1 MYNFCKFFK
10 NLYGKPT
17 MTKEQLSKLIPS
29 KQRDDINHLQELL
42 DNYISSDELDA
53 AIKQLKLGKAVGED
67 LVANEFLKASKA
79 TTRNTICH
87 LFNESLRIGIY
98 PWNNSLITPIHKKG
112 DIYDPNNYRAIAV
125 ASNLGKLFALILLER
140 LITYRAS
147 ANPDTA
153 NQRGFVKN
161 AQTNDHILTLS
172 TCINKYINPEYA
184 NKKRVFTCF
193 VDYTKAFDTV
203 CREALLLYIKY
214 GNLVSEVA
222 FSNVWSICTATQQ
235 LKLNCLINS
244 QKKLTSF
251 VVLNK
256 GTPCHRNYS
265 SYL

>member
-1 MYNFCKFFK
+1 
-10 NLYGKPT
+10 

-203 CREALLLYIKY
+203 CREALLYKVWQSGVRGRFFKCLEYMYSNSTAKVKLL
-214 GNLVSEVA
+214 NKLSE
-222 FSNVWSICTATQQ
+222 
-235 LKLNCLINS
+235 
-244 QKKLTSF
+244 KLT
-251 VVLNK
+251 LW
-256 GTPCHRNYS
+256 H
-265 SYL
+265 